1 MSRSQDRT
9 EKPTERRKR
18 EARREGR
25 VARSAEVGAA
35 LSMVAL
41 LVALRVVGPAVS
53 GTVARAAGTLLGG
66 AGRGLGGVDIGGQVL
81 AMVLVGLLP
90 FLGVTV
96 ALAIASGV
104 AQVGFTLAPG
114 AAKPKLSHLSLK
126 KGLNRFK
133 PGDHVVGARPDHA
146 QARPPVAVVWS
157 PDHAWIAG
165 SARHSGSSTASGSRE
180 NRSGCSSLRATILA
194 LVIAAADY
202 AVVRYRTTKEQKMT
216 KQELKEEYKNSEGD
230 PIVRQARRRRAMEM
244 SRNRMI
250 TEVALG
256 RCRRD
261 QPDPLRRGVALR
273 RWRAGT
279 ASHRQGSQQAG
290 GQDQALRPIAT
301 ASPCWRTSRS
311 HGRSTAGSN
320 VGRYV
325 PTALFE
331 AVATVLAVAYRRVAL
346 AGARGMKRSSL
357 VRAARPDRH
366 HHDDGGPG
374 VAARARH
381 PAGRQHHARRSSC
394 CLSVICSP
402 TAWSCPSSRRCCS

>member
-133 PGDHVVGARPDHA
+133 PATMSWELIRTTLKLGLLA
-146 QARPPVAVVWS
+146 AVVWS
-157 PDHAWIAG
+157 PLRAWMSRLGAPLG
-165 SARHSGSSTASGSRE
+165 LSSAIGFTGE
-180 NRSGCSSLRATILA
+180 QVWLLTVRATILA

-202 AVVRYRTTKEQKMT
+202 AVVRHRTTKEQKLT
-216 KQELKEEYKNSEGD
+216 KQELKEEYKSSEGD
-230 PIVRQARRRRAMEM
+230 PIVRQARRRRALEM

-250 TEVALG
+250 TEVALADVIVTNPT
-256 RCRRD
+256 R
-261 QPDPLRRGVALR
+261 LAVALR
-273 RWRAGT
+273 YAPGEPAPRVIAKGANKLAARIRAEAYRNGIT
-279 ASHRQGSQQAG
+279 VFEDKPLAR
-290 GQDQALRPIAT
+290 ALYR
-301 ASPCWRTSRS
+301 RVK
-311 HGRSTAGSN
+311 

-331 AVATVLAVAYRRVAL
+331 AVATVLAVAYRR
-346 AGARGMKRSSL
+346 RGTRR
-357 VRAARPDRH
+357 RAA
-366 HHDDGGPG
+366 
-374 VAARARH
+374 
-381 PAGRQHHARRSSC
+381 
-394 CLSVICSP
+394 
-402 TAWSCPSSRRCCS
+402 